1 MTQSTRIGID
11 HRLQLWAALLHCQ
24 ELVHLFLVFHD
35 RKACLGMLEDELHF
49 LGDRI
54 LIERYRYSPQ
64 TLYRRHGPV
73 QVRTVVADD
82 RYFIP
87 ACQAHGCQP
96 TSQRPHFVV
105 HLAPGP
111 GLPDTEIFFTH
122 SDFVGMLSCTVEQQ
136 LGECIK
142 GTIVWHTSFL

>member
-11 HRLQLWAALLHCQ
+11 NRLQLRTTLLHCQ
-24 ELVHLFLVFHD
+24 ELVYLFLVFHD
-35 RKACLGMLEDELHF
+35 RKSRLGMFEDELHF

-54 LIERYRYSPQ
+54 LIERYRHPAQALDCS
-64 TLYRRHGPV
+64 HGPV
-73 QVRTVVADD
+73 QVWTVVTDD
-82 RYFIP
+82 RDFVP
-87 ACQAHGCQP
+87 TCQAHGCQS
-96 TSQRPHFVV
+96 TSQCPHFIV

-122 SDFVGMLSCTVEQQ
+122 SDLVGVLSCTVEQQ
-136 LGECIK
+136 LGKCIK